1 MNKDKLAYIEETG
14 LVFEGFGM
22 TRMAGRILG
31 YLLVCDKDEV
41 SFDEIRQTLHASKGS
56 ISGTTKL
63 LINVGMVEQV
73 SLPGDR
79 KTYFRISRTRVGTIL
94 RSRISQFETLSDT
107 FAKGKQLKAR
117 EDEVSV
123 WLKEISSFY
132 KWVGHQI
139 ESIIDRWE
147 EEKDEIIQ
155 KNNRKK

>member
-1 MNKDKLAYIEETG
+1 MDKAKLAYIEETG

-31 YLLVCDKDEV
+31 YLLVCDEDEV
-41 SFDEIRQTLHASKGS
+41 SFDEIRKALHASKGS

-79 KTYFRISRTRVGTIL
+79 KTYFRISRTKVGTIL
-94 RSRISQFETLSDT
+94 RARISQFETLSKT
-107 FAKGKQLKAR
+107 FSKGRQLKTR
-117 EDEVSV
+117 EDEVSE
-123 WLKEISSFY
+123 WLNEISSFY
-132 KWVGHQI
+132 KWVGHEI

-147 EEKDEIIQ
+147 DEKNEIIQ
-155 KNNRKK
+155 RDKEKL

>member
-1 MNKDKLAYIEETG
+1 MDKEKLAYIEETG

-41 SFDEIRQTLHASKGS
+41 SFDEIRKALHASKGS

-79 KTYFRISRTRVGTIL
+79 KTYFRISRTKVGTIL
-94 RSRISQFETLSDT
+94 KSRISQFKTLSDT
-107 FAKGKQLKAR
+107 FSEGRRLKTR
-117 EDEVSV
+117 EDEVSE
-123 WLKEISSFY
+123 WLNEISSFY
-132 KWVGHQI
+132 KWVGHEI

-147 EEKDEIIQ
+147 DEKNEIIQ
-155 KNNRKK
+155 RDNREK

>member
-1 MNKDKLAYIEETG
+1 MDKAKLAYIEETG

-41 SFDEIRQTLHASKGS
+41 SFDEIRKALHASKGS

-79 KTYFRISRTRVGTIL
+79 KTYFRISRTKVGAIL
-94 RSRISQFETLSDT
+94 RARISQFETLSNT
-107 FAKGKQLKAR
+107 FSKGRRLKTR
-117 EDEVSV
+117 EDEVSE
-123 WLKEISSFY
+123 WLNEISSFY
-132 KWVGHQI
+132 KWVGHEI

-147 EEKDEIIQ
+147 NEKNEIIQ
-155 KNNRKK
+155 RDNKKP

>member
-1 MNKDKLAYIEETG
+1 MDKEKLAYIEETG

-41 SFDEIRQTLHASKGS
+41 SFDEIRKALHASKGS

-79 KTYFRISRTRVGTIL
+79 KTYFRISRTKVGTIL
-94 RSRISQFETLSDT
+94 KSRISQFETLSNT
-107 FAKGKQLKAR
+107 FSKGRRLKTR
-117 EDEVSV
+117 EDEVSE
-123 WLKEISSFY
+123 WLEEISSFY
-132 KWVGHQI
+132 KWVGHEI

-147 EEKDEIIQ
+147 DEKNEITQ
-155 KNNRKK
+155 KGNRE

>member
-1 MNKDKLAYIEETG
+1 MDKEKAAYIEETG
-14 LVFEGFGM
+14 LVFEEFGM

-41 SFDEIRQTLHASKGS
+41 SFNEIGKALHASKGS

-79 KTYFRISRTRVGTIL
+79 KTYFRISRTKVGTIL
-94 RSRISQFETLSDT
+94 KARISQFETLSET
-107 FAKGKQLKAR
+107 FSKGKQLKTR

-123 WLKEISSFY
+123 WLNEISSFY
-132 KWVGHQI
+132 KWVGNEI

-147 EEKDEIIQ
+147 DEKNEIIQ
-155 KNNRKK
+155 RHNRKQ